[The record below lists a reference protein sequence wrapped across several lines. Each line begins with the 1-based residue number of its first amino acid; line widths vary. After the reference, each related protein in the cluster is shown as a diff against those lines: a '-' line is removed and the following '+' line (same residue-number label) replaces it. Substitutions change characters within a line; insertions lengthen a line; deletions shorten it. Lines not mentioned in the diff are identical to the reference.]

1 MQRGRRIAFDVGT
14 ARIGVAVCDPDGI
27 LATPLTKIDREDD
40 DIANALA
47 YIEEH
52 QAVAIYVG
60 LPLNLEGK
68 WTRSTFD
75 ALYFAQE
82 LEESTNVRVRL
93 IDERLSTRAAQA
105 NLHAAGRT
113 IKTSKDII
121 DSASAIEILERALEI
136 LKAGRDAGK
145 TTDAA
150 EAQSVQA

>member
-1 MQRGRRIAFDVGT
+1 VQRGRRIAFDVGT

-40 DIANALA
+40 DIQQAIA

-136 LKAGRDAGK
+136 LKAGREAGK

-150 EAQSVQA
+150 EAQSAQA

>member
-27 LATPLTKIDREDD
+27 LATPLGKIERNDD
-40 DIANALA
+40 DIASALA
-47 YIEEH
+47 CISDNE
-52 QAVAIYVG
+52 AVAIYVG

-82 LEESTNVRVRL
+82 LEEATHVRVRM

-113 IKTSKDII
+113 VKSSKSII

-136 LKAGRDAGK
+136 LKAGREAGK
-145 TTDAA
+145 TTEVA
-150 EAQSVQA
+150 ESQSF

>member
-27 LATPLTKIDREDD
+27 LATPLEKIERNES
-40 DIANALA
+40 DIKSALS
-47 YIEEH
+47 YINEYD
-52 QAVAIYVG
+52 AVAIYVG

-82 LEESTNVRVRL
+82 LEEETNVRVRM

-105 NLHAAGRT
+105 NLHAAG
-113 IKTSKDII
+113 KTVKSSKGII
-121 DSASAIEILERALEI
+121 DSAAAIEILERALDI
-136 LKAGRDAGK
+136 LKAGREAGK
-145 TTDAA
+145 TTELA
-150 EAQSVQA
+150 ESQSI

>member
-14 ARIGVAVCDPDGI
+14 ARIGVAICDPDGI
-27 LATPLTKIDREDD
+27 LATPLDKIEREDD
-40 DIANALA
+40 DISKSLA
-47 YIEEH
+47 YINEYEV
-52 QAVAIYVG
+52 VAIYVG

-82 LEESTNVRVRL
+82 LEEVTNVRVRM

-105 NLHAAGRT
+105 NLHAAGRSV
-113 IKTSKDII
+113 KTSKGII

-136 LKAGRDAGK
+136 LKAGREAGK
-145 TTDAA
+145 TTELA
-150 EAQSVQA
+150 ESQSI

>member
-1 MQRGRRIAFDVGT
+1 VQRGRRIAFDVGT

-27 LATPLTKIDREDD
+27 LATPLTKIDRQDD
-40 DIANALA
+40 DIKQALA

-68 WTRSTFD
+68 WTRSAFD

-82 LEESTNVRVRL
+82 LEESTNVRIRL

-121 DSASAIEILERALEI
+121 DSASAIEILEHALEI
-136 LKAGRDAGK
+136 LKAGREAGK

-150 EAQSVQA
+150 EAQSV